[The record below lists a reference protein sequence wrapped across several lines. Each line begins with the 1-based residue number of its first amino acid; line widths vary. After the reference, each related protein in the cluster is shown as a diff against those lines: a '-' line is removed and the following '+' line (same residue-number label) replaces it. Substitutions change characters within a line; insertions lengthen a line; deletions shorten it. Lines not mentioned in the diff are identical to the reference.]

1 MQGPLHAISEPCKIG
16 CLSCAID
23 STSQFLLDLSTLLE
37 QNPSFGG
44 DFDGNDVVRAE
55 LKERAR
61 RSPNPPG

>member
-1 MQGPLHAISEPCKIG
+1 MHKGVQSH
-16 CLSCAID
+16 
-23 STSQFLLDLSTLLE
+23 QFLLDLSTLLE

>member
-1 MQGPLHAISEPCKIG
+1 MHKGVQSH
-16 CLSCAID
+16 
-23 STSQFLLDLSTLLE
+23 QFLLDLSTLLE

-44 DFDGNDVVRAE
+44 DFDGSDVVRAG